1 MNKQEKSDQC
11 TPCTPCIG
19 VCKMEGRFCK
29 GCYRTIE
36 EVALWMRMN
45 RSEREYVMR
54 LVEERKELFGD
65 YHDTTC

>member
-1 MNKQEKSDQC
+1 
-11 TPCTPCIG
+11 
-19 VCKMEGRFCK
+19 MEGRFCK